1 MKPIH
6 KVLLSFILLCM
17 MTDSASSQ
25 QLNSFVKVTNG
36 HFYINNKQYN
46 YIGTNFWYGAM
57 LGSKGV
63 GGDRNRL
70 NKELDLMK
78 ANGINNLRVLVGA
91 DGEDNQTSKVQPALQ
106 IKPGVY
112 NDSIFDGLDY
122 LLAEMGKRNMYAILF
137 VNDTWEWSGGYI
149 QYVEWTGDYGKKI
162 LPADGWDLFCK
173 YAGNFLQSDKAKQM
187 FHKHLGHVINRTNR
201 YTGKKYQDD
210 KAIMAWQIGNEP
222 RALSNDNKP
231 ILAKWLK
238 SEAAYIKS
246 QDANHLV
253 CTGSE
258 GSMGCEG
265 DIELW
270 KDIHSSPNI
279 DYATIHIWPFNWS
292 WIDKKDLDGS
302 IVSAADKMHGY
313 LKNHLDIAQQ
323 INKPLV
329 IEEFGIPRDGFSF
342 SPDATTKNR
351 DYVYQRL
358 LETFLQNVKQN
369 TVLSGCNFWA
379 WGGIGRAT
387 KGHTFWQKGD
397 QYLGD
402 PAQEEQGLNSTF
414 DTDNTMKIIKEY
426 NKKIGEM
433 K

>member
-1 MKPIH
+1 MNEI
-6 KVLLSFILLCM
+6 
-17 MTDSASSQ
+17 ANSQ
-25 QLNSFVKVTNG
+25 QTNSFVKVSNG
-36 HFYINNKQYN
+36 HFYINNKQYH

-57 LGSKGV
+57 LGSKGA
-63 GGDRNRL
+63 GGDRRRL
-70 NKELDLMK
+70 IKELDLMK
-78 ANGINNLRVLVGA
+78 ASGIDNLRVLVGA

-106 IKPGVY
+106 TKPGVY

-122 LLAEMGKRNMYAILF
+122 LLAELGKRNMYAILF

-149 QYVEWTGDYGKKI
+149 QYVEWTGDYGKKV
-162 LPADGWDLFCK
+162 LPSDGWENFCK
-173 YAGNFLQSDKAKQM
+173 YAGNFLQSEKAKQM
-187 FHKHLGHVINRTNR
+187 FHKHLAHVINRTNR

-231 ILAKWLK
+231 LLAKWLK
-238 SEAAYIKS
+238 AEAAFIKS

-265 DIELW
+265 DMELW
-270 KDIHSSPNI
+270 KEIHSSRDI
-279 DYATIHIWPFNWS
+279 DYVTIHIWPFNWN
-292 WIDKKDLDGS
+292 WIDKKDLNGS
-302 IVSAADKMHGY
+302 IVSAADKMHEY
-313 LKNHLDIAQQ
+313 LKNHLDIAQK

-342 SPDATTKNR
+342 SPEATTKNR

-358 LETFLQNVKQN
+358 LETFLKNIKDN

-379 WGGIGRAT
+379 WGGTGRAT
-387 KGHTFWQKGD
+387 NGHTFWQKGD

-414 DTDNTMKIIKEY
+414 DTDNTMKIIREY
-426 NKKIGEM
+426 NKKIGEERR
-433 K
+433 